1 MVRYEYWK
9 QLKMLSYAL
18 GNLPRP
24 GINFLKIR
32 IMETGKNESAFKEVM
47 MRQETAV
54 KALQKVNNTL
64 SKTLEAE
71 MGYKNHAYFFILESG
86 YFYEYLEYSKENE
99 F

>member
-1 MVRYEYWK
+1 MD
-9 QLKMLSYAL
+9 S
-18 GNLPRP
+18 
-24 GINFLKIR
+24 
-32 IMETGKNESAFKEVM
+32 KNNEDAFKEVM
-47 MRQETAV
+47 LRQETAIE
-54 KALQKVNNTL
+54 ALQKVNNTL

>member
-1 MVRYEYWK
+1 
-9 QLKMLSYAL
+9 MLSYAL
-18 GNLPRP
+18 GNLTRP

-64 SKTLEAE
+64 SKTLEEE
-71 MGYKNHAYFFILESG
+71 MGIKIMPIFL
-86 YFYEYLEYSKENE
+86 YSKKDISMNI
-99 F
+99 